1 MIGDWGACSGCATD
15 LDGNGVVN
23 VSDLLQVIGAW
34 GPCSEPETFNV
45 TVDGSVFTPSILDV
59 RRGDTIIW
67 TRIGGNHTV
76 TSGAN
81 CTADGLFDAP
91 LDVQSPT
98 FTWVVPSDAASN
110 IPYFCIPHCNFG
122 QEGEII
128 VAD

>member
-1 MIGDWGACSGCATD
+1 MTLPIEETISKLGSCPRGTMLNS
-15 LDGNGVVN
+15 VV
-23 VSDLLQVIGAW
+23 
-34 GPCSEPETFNV
+34 P
-45 TVDGSVFTPSILDV
+45 DV
-59 RRGDTIIW
+59 EVR
-67 TRIGGNHTV
+67 
-76 TSGAN
+76 
-81 CTADGLFDAP
+81 P